1 MVTQEK
7 ADSVFFN
14 GRIVTLDSNDTIASA
29 IAVRDGRI
37 IAVGTEDEVRRVSG
51 DATQIIDLRGK
62 TMLPGL
68 IDSHCHLGL
77 ATRSFRYYVDGR
89 CPPNR
94 SIADILERIRQRVRE
109 TRKGEWITVHCSM
122 FGNLKLAEKRYPTK
136 AELDSVA
143 PDNPVVL
150 LSSMHTCIVNTRAL
164 ELAHIT
170 RESIGSGIGK
180 IEKDKITGE
189 PTGELLE
196 YRTELPTPP
205 FSREQ
210 IKDALKVGLHEYWVK
225 QGFTTAY
232 SFSDGTDIKAYQE
245 LLNEGTLPLRI
256 QAMIYDPNKKPDLI
270 EALIKLGIQSGL
282 GNDWLKV
289 GGVKIF
295 VDGAFMGLS
304 AATHDPY
311 LNMPDKD
318 YCGILRCEAGPLKE
332 LVLKAHN
339 AGLQLCIHAM
349 GDKAQDLALNAYEN
363 ALKVNPRN
371 HRHRIEHFGCDMGNP
386 EQRRRAKELG
396 IIPVITI
403 GWLYAYADVIE
414 HYLGSLRATQ
424 SFALR
429 SMIDDGLKPAN
440 CSDQCGTEPVTLDPF
455 FSIWCAVTRQTFFK
469 NRFVAEQAISVKEAF
484 KQWTIDG
491 AYSGFEEELKG
502 SIEPGKFADLIV
514 ISRDIF
520 TIPEDQ
526 IKDVKVDMTIL
537 DGKIVYKR

>member
-1 MVTQEK
+1 
-7 ADSVFFN
+7 
-14 GRIVTLDSNDTIASA
+14 LDSNDTIASA
-29 IAVRDGRI
+29 VAIRDGRI
-37 IAVGTEDEVRRVSG
+37 IAVGSEEEVKRISD
-51 DATQIIDLRGK
+51 DATQLIDLRGK

-94 SIADILERIRQRVRE
+94 STADMLERIRQRVRE

-150 LSSMHTCIVNTRAL
+150 LSSMHTCIVNTCAL

-170 RESIGSGIGK
+170 KESIASGVGK
-180 IEKDKITGE
+180 IEKDEITGE
-189 PTGELLE
+189 PTGVLLE
-196 YRTELPTPP
+196 YRTELPISS
-205 FSREQ
+205 FSCEQ
-210 IKDALKVGLHEYWVK
+210 VKDAIKVGIREYWVK

-232 SFSDGTDIKAYQE
+232 SFSDGADIKAYQE
-245 LLNEGTLPLRI
+245 LLNEGALPLRI
-256 QAMIYDPNKKPDLI
+256 QAMIYDPKKKPDLI

-282 GNDWLKV
+282 GNDWLKI

-304 AATHDPY
+304 AVTHHPY
-311 LNMPDKD
+311 LNMPEKN
-318 YCGILRCEAGPLKE
+318 YCGILRYEAGPLNE
-332 LVLKAHN
+332 LVHKAHN

-349 GDKAQDLALNAYEN
+349 GDKAQDLALNAYEE

-403 GWLYAYADVIE
+403 GWLYAYADFIE
-414 HYLGSLRATQ
+414 HYLGPRRASQ

-429 SMIDDGLKPAN
+429 SMIDEGLKPAN

-455 FSIWCAVTRQTFFK
+455 FSIWCAVTRQTFFG
-469 NRFVAEQAISVKEAF
+469 NRFVPEQAISIKEALE
-484 KQWTIDG
+484 QWTIDG

-514 ISRDIF
+514 ISRDIL

-526 IKDVKVDMTIL
+526 IKDIKVDMTIL
-537 DGKIVYKR
+537 DGKVVYKR